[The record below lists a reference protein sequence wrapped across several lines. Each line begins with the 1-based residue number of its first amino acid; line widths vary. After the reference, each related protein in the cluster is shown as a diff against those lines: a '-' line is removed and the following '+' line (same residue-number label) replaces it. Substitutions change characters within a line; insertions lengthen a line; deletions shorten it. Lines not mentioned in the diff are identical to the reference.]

1 MSKRDIKMEFWN
13 VFINIIMQSLAFI
26 TYEVGASEA
35 AAIILVTLIGRL
47 ILMPINLSAMGHMHR
62 NRNALLA
69 IKPELDQLKSTYQ
82 DKPSELAKATMAL
95 YKKHNIK
102 ILDNKSLIN
111 IVGQGT
117 FGLGMFQTLQQ
128 VVFTGKFAWIT
139 NIAKPDL
146 LLALVVGAIT
156 YFSMSMMSGSAEQ
169 TNVLLL
175 VIPALICIVMLSH
188 FSSAIGLYW
197 ATSSSTSLMQ
207 SFILNKYFYRRHST
221 KST

>member
-1 MSKRDIKMEFWN
+1 MEFWN

-26 TYEVGASEA
+26 TYEVGTSEA
-35 AAIILVTLIGRL
+35 AAIILVTFIGRL
-47 ILMPINLSAMGHMHR
+47 ILMPINLSAMTHMNR
-62 NRNALLA
+62 NKNALLA

-102 ILDNKSLIN
+102 LLDNKSLIN

-175 VIPALICIVMLSH
+175 VIPALTCIVMLSH

-197 ATSSSTSLMQ
+197 ATSNSTSLIQ

-221 KST
+221 KTT

>member
-1 MSKRDIKMEFWN
+1 MSKRDVKMEFWN

-35 AAIILVTLIGRL
+35 AAIILVTFIGRL
-47 ILMPINLSAMGHMHR
+47 ILMPINLSAMTHMNR
-62 NRNALLA
+62 NKNALLA

-197 ATSSSTSLMQ
+197 ATSNSTSLIQ

-221 KST
+221 KTR

>member
-1 MSKRDIKMEFWN
+1 MEFWN

-35 AAIILVTLIGRL
+35 AAIILVTFIGRL
-47 ILMPINLSAMGHMHR
+47 ILMPINLSTMTHMHR
-62 NRNALLA
+62 NKNALLA

-197 ATSSSTSLMQ
+197 ATSNSTSLIQ

>member
-1 MSKRDIKMEFWN
+1 MEFWN

-102 ILDNKSLIN
+102 ILDNKSIIN

-175 VIPALICIVMLSH
+175 VIPALTCIVMLSH

>member
-1 MSKRDIKMEFWN
+1 MEFWN

-197 ATSSSTSLMQ
+197 ATSNSTSLIQ

-221 KST
+221 KTR